1 MTFVY
6 ADIAKMLSSTD
17 AIAHTVVVTK
27 PLSLQFAEA
36 RVKRLLLL
44 VFVGPMD
51 AMGLPLLDFIGPCNK
66 DDCRLPVTAVAG
78 EHPNCWLPTMYW

>member
-27 PLSLQFAEA
+27 PLNLQFAEA

-44 VFVGPMD
+44 VFVGSD
-51 AMGLPLLDFIGPCNK
+51 LLLTWCLQRESSSVRRTLGFRYIVKNK
-66 DDCRLPVTAVAG
+66 RLKRLFG
-78 EHPNCWLPTMYW
+78 S